1 MTMYGVCA
9 RARTHVDQK
18 ATLWTQFFPVL
29 GPLKCSQRRY
39 KPAEPIFLLLRS
51 KVLLEAPRMCDN
63 RISPS
68 LLSKEEPLS
77 PDKWHV
83 PETQSMSSQQ

>member
-1 MTMYGVCA
+1 MTVYGVCA
-9 RARTHVDQK
+9 CVRAHVSQK

-29 GPLKCSQRRY
+29 GPSKCSQRHY

-63 RISPS
+63 RISPG

-77 PDKWHV
+77 PDKWHA
-83 PETQSMSSQQ
+83 PETQSMSSQ